1 MTNLPI
7 GGNQQLTQHAFTLA
21 HNLAESIDV
30 SVFLLDATAKIA
42 VDQDMIFYGLPTSPC
57 TGVKIVNHAIEFN
70 LDKIPRRIEKI
81 AITATLES
89 LTSWGKN
96 IELSTAQFTCVVNTL
111 DRPEKALILLE
122 LYKRNEQWKVRF
134 VAQGFNGGLAP
145 LAEYFGVELEKPNT
159 DDTRAEPKPVTS
171 SFEKISTSSASSAS
185 SATSASKV
193 NLSKISLTKAQPKVD
208 LTKRAGTIGLIKANL
223 NWTQASGGFF
233 SSAIDLDLG
242 AFVELNNGQKALVQA
257 LGNRL
262 DFSPYI
268 KLLED
273 DRSGNSVDGEWL
285 HIDGDNIQDVKRI
298 IIFAFIYEGTPNWST
313 ANAQVTLHVPDMGPI
328 ESKLTEESRSKRF
341 CAIAEITVTNGKVQV
356 EQLNLLF
363 DGHKDCDQHF
373 GWGFSWTEGRK

>member
-1 MTNLPI
+1 VTNLPI
-7 GGNQQLTQHAFTLA
+7 GGNQQLAQHAFTLA
-21 HNLAESIDV
+21 HNLAGAIDV
-30 SVFLLDATAKIA
+30 SIFLLDATAKIA
-42 VDQDMIFYGLPTSPC
+42 VDEDMIFYGLPTSPC
-57 TGVKIVNHAIEFN
+57 NGVKITKHAIEFN
-70 LDKIPRRIEKI
+70 LDKIPSRIEKL
-81 AITATLES
+81 AITATLENVA
-89 LTSWGKN
+89 SWGKN
-96 IELSTAQFTCVVNTL
+96 IELKTAQFNCVVDTL

-145 LAEYFGVELEKPNT
+145 LAEHFGVEIDKPSAEKSKP
-159 DDTRAEPKPVTS
+159 EPIPITPS
-171 SFEKISTSSASSAS
+171 PEKT
-185 SATSASKV
+185 SATAASKV

-208 LTKRAGTIGLIKANL
+208 LTKRAGALGLIKANL

-273 DRSGNSVDGEWL
+273 DRSGTSVDGEWL

-298 IIFAFIYEGTPNWST
+298 IIFAFIYEGTPNWSK

-341 CAIAEITVTNGKVQV
+341 CAIAEITVNNGKVQV
-356 EQLNLLF
+356 EQLNKLF

>member
-21 HNLAESIDV
+21 HNLVDAIDV
-30 SVFLLDATAKIA
+30 SIFLLDATAKIA
-42 VDQDMIFYGLPTSPC
+42 VDEDMIFYGLPASPC
-57 TGVKIVNHAIEFN
+57 TGVKLTKHAIEFN
-70 LDKIPRRIEKI
+70 LDKIPNRIKKL

-89 LTSWGKN
+89 VASWGKN
-96 IELSTAQFTCVVNTL
+96 IELRTAQFSCVVDTL

-145 LAEYFGVELEKPNT
+145 LAEHFGVEIDKSSVEQTKSDPIPIT
-159 DDTRAEPKPVTS
+159 TS
-171 SFEKISTSSASSAS
+171 SEKTPAI
-185 SATSASKV
+185 KV
-193 NLSKISLTKAQPKVD
+193 NLGKISLTKAQPKVD
-208 LTKRAGTIGLIKANL
+208 LTKRAGALGLIKANL
-223 NWTQASGGFF
+223 NWTQSAGGFF
-233 SSAIDLDLG
+233 KSKIDLDLG

-285 HIDGDNIQDVKRI
+285 HIDGNNIQDVKRI
-298 IIFAFIYEGTPNWST
+298 IIFAFIYEGTPNWSK

-341 CAIAEITVTNGKVQV
+341 CAIAEITVNNGKVQV
-356 EQLNLLF
+356 EQLNKLF

>member
-1 MTNLPI
+1 VTNLPI
-7 GGNQQLTQHAFTLA
+7 GGNQLLAQHAFTLA
-21 HNLAESIDV
+21 HNLAGAIDV
-30 SVFLLDATAKIA
+30 SIFLLDATAKIA
-42 VDQDMIFYGLPTSPC
+42 VDEDMIFYGLPTSPC
-57 TGVKIVNHAIEFN
+57 NGVKITKHAIEFN
-70 LDKIPRRIEKI
+70 LDKIPSRIEKL
-81 AITATLES
+81 AITATLENVA
-89 LTSWGKN
+89 SWGKN
-96 IELSTAQFTCVVNTL
+96 IELKTAQFNCVVDTL

-145 LAEYFGVELEKPNT
+145 LAEHFGVEIDKPSAEKSKP
-159 DDTRAEPKPVTS
+159 EPIPITPS
-171 SFEKISTSSASSAS
+171 PEKT
-185 SATSASKV
+185 SATAASKV

-208 LTKRAGTIGLIKANL
+208 LTKRAGALGLIKANL

-273 DRSGNSVDGEWL
+273 DRSGTSVDGEWL

-298 IIFAFIYEGTPNWST
+298 IIFAFIYEGTPNWSK

-341 CAIAEITVTNGKVQV
+341 CAIAEITVNNGKVQV
-356 EQLNLLF
+356 EQLNKLF

>member
-7 GGNQQLTQHAFTLA
+7 GGNLQLTQHAFTLV
-21 HNLAESIDV
+21 HNLAASIDV
-30 SVFLLDATAKIA
+30 SVFLLDATAKIT

-57 TGVKIVNHAIEFN
+57 TGVKIANHAIEFN
-70 LDKIPRRIEKI
+70 LDKIPSRIEKL

-89 LTSWGKN
+89 LAPWGKS
-96 IELSTAQFTCVVNTL
+96 IELSTAQFTCVIDTL
-111 DRPEKALILLE
+111 DRSEKALILLE
-122 LYKRNEQWKVRF
+122 LYKRNKQWKVRF

-145 LAEYFGVELEKPNT
+145 LAEYFGVELEKPSA
-159 DDTRAEPKPVTS
+159 DDTRPEPKLVTS
-171 SFEKISTSSASSAS
+171 SLENI
-185 SATSASKV
+185 SATSTSRV

-285 HIDGDNIQDVKRI
+285 HIDGNNIQDVKRI
-298 IIFAFIYEGTPNWST
+298 IIFAFIYEGTPNWSK
-313 ANAQVTLHVPDMGPI
+313 ANAQVTLHVLDMGPI

-341 CAIAEITVTNGKVQV
+341 CAIAEITVTNNKVQV

>member
-7 GGNQQLTQHAFTLA
+7 GGNQLLAQHAFILA
-21 HNLAESIDV
+21 HNLAGAIDV
-30 SVFLLDATAKIA
+30 SIFLLDATAKIA
-42 VDQDMIFYGLPTSPC
+42 VDEDMIFYGLPTSPC
-57 TGVKIVNHAIEFN
+57 NGVKITKHAIEFN
-70 LDKIPRRIEKI
+70 LDKIPSRIEKL
-81 AITATLES
+81 AITATLENVA
-89 LTSWGKN
+89 SWGKN
-96 IELSTAQFTCVVNTL
+96 IELKTAQFNCVVDTL

-145 LAEYFGVELEKPNT
+145 LAEHFGVEIDKPSAEKSKP
-159 DDTRAEPKPVTS
+159 EPIPITPS
-171 SFEKISTSSASSAS
+171 PEKT
-185 SATSASKV
+185 SATAASKV

-208 LTKRAGTIGLIKANL
+208 LTKRAGALGLIKANL

-273 DRSGNSVDGEWL
+273 DRSGTSVDGEWL

-298 IIFAFIYEGTPNWST
+298 IIFAFIYEGTPNWSK

-341 CAIAEITVTNGKVQV
+341 CAIAEITVNNGKVQV
-356 EQLNLLF
+356 EQLNKLF